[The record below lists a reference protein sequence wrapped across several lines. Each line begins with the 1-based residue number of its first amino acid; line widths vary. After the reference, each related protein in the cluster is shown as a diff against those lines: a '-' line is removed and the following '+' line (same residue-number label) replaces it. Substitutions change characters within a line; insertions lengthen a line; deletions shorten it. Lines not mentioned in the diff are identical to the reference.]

1 MTQWKKVRKWEK
13 VSLRHS
19 LDGFE
24 ILLDDTRLLTPKKET
39 VVLTTRKLALSVAQE
54 WERQE
59 KFVDP
64 ATMPI
69 TRFVN
74 SAIDKGKVERPL
86 VIDNLLDY
94 AETDLIC
101 YRVKSPDDLVE
112 LQNVQWNPVLHWARK
127 ELGIS
132 LKCVY
137 GILHEKQ
144 LSGEIEK
151 IRTKIN
157 RFDHFTLTAFSEFV
171 TISGS
176 ILLALAVYF
185 HYLRVEEAWKKSVLD
200 EVWQCSKWGQ
210 TGESIRIRE
219 NKLKDFKFA
228 YEFLT
233 LLK

>member
-94 AETDLIC
+94 AETDLI
-101 YRVKSPDDLVE
+101 
-112 LQNVQWNPVLHWARK
+112 
-127 ELGIS
+127 
-132 LKCVY
+132 
-137 GILHEKQ
+137 
-144 LSGEIEK
+144 
-151 IRTKIN
+151 
-157 RFDHFTLTAFSEFV
+157 
-171 TISGS
+171 
-176 ILLALAVYF
+176 
-185 HYLRVEEAWKKSVLD
+185 
-200 EVWQCSKWGQ
+200 
-210 TGESIRIRE
+210 
-219 NKLKDFKFA
+219 
-228 YEFLT
+228 
-233 LLK
+233 